1 MFKPI
6 LDSNNLAIH
15 AYGEGYVQ
23 EWEDPVNM
31 IALLKFESDGI
42 NLNAYGIIP
51 DSTITMWLDQT
62 DFAISLAK
70 KLSQWREYK
79 VVGNTEFI
87 LDFDNDDDLIKNRDN
102 ILIDFKT
109 DLFDGVLRAV
119 ISDRTL
125 DQLLVP

>member
-1 MFKPI
+1 
-6 LDSNNLAIH
+6 
-15 AYGEGYVQ
+15 
-23 EWEDPVNM
+23 
-31 IALLKFESDGI
+31 
-42 NLNAYGIIP
+42 
-51 DSTITMWLDQT
+51 
-62 DFAISLAK
+62 
-70 KLSQWREYK
+70 
-79 VVGNTEFI
+79 

>member
-23 EWEDPVNM
+23 EWEDPVGM

-87 LDFDNDDDLIKNRDN
+87 LDFYNDDDLIKNRDN